1 MLASRSG
8 RFDPCLG
15 VGARRPSAETGCS
28 VHACASPFYSVTLP
42 ARHPF
47 PMAKYRLV
55 RERLL
60 CEGTLS
66 PRCLI
71 QPARAPV
78 DLLGLVHSQDYLNR
92 LLSGQLTR
100 QEEVRTGFP
109 WSPAIVA
116 RARHAAH
123 GTLMAARIALR
134 EGLAANLA
142 GGSHHAFP
150 DHGEGYCLL
159 NDVAVAIRALQAE
172 GRIRRAAILDTDAH
186 QGNGTASIFAGD
198 PTVFT
203 FSIHGARNYPFQ
215 KVPGSW
221 DEALPDGTGDAAYLH
236 RLEVPLRAAAAF
248 APDIAFYVSGADP
261 YQGDRLGR
269 LGLTREGL
277 ARRDHLVLSRC
288 LRVGIPVVVT
298 LAGGYATAL
307 EETVEIHCT
316 TIRTAARLLREA

>member
-1 MLASRSG
+1 M
-8 RFDPCLG
+8 
-15 VGARRPSAETGCS
+15 
-28 VHACASPFYSVTLP
+28 HACASPFYTVTLP
-42 ARHPF
+42 ERHPF

-60 CEGTLS
+60 AEATLS

-71 QPARAPV
+71 EPSHAPV
-78 DLLGLVHSQDYLNR
+78 EILSLVHTRDYVDR
-92 LLSGQLTR
+92 LLTGRLTR

-116 RARHAAH
+116 RARHATQ
-123 GTLMAARIALR
+123 GTLMAARVALR

-159 NDVAVAIRALQAE
+159 NDVAVAIRTLQAE
-172 GRIRRAAILDTDAH
+172 ARIRRAAILDTDAH
-186 QGNGTASIFAGD
+186 QGNGTAATFAGN
-198 PTVFT
+198 PSVFT

-221 DEALPDGTGDAAYLH
+221 DEALPDGTGDEAYLE
-236 RLEVPLRAAAAF
+236 RLGGPLRAVAAF

-261 YQGDRLGR
+261 YRGDRLGR
-269 LGLTREGL
+269 LGLSREGL
-277 ARRDHLVLSRC
+277 AHRDHLVLSRC
-288 LRVGIPVVVT
+288 LRAGIPVVVT
-298 LAGGYATAL
+298 LAGGYAAAL
-307 EETVEIHCT
+307 DETVEIHCAT
-316 TIRTAARLLREA
+316 VRTAVRPFREA

>member
-1 MLASRSG
+1 M
-8 RFDPCLG
+8 
-15 VGARRPSAETGCS
+15 
-28 VHACASPFYSVTLP
+28 HACASPFYSVALP
-42 ARHPF
+42 ERHPF
-47 PMAKYRLV
+47 PMSKYRLV

-60 CEGTLS
+60 GEGTLS
-66 PRCLI
+66 PRHLI
-71 QPARAPV
+71 EPPQAPIE
-78 DLLGLVHSQDYLNR
+78 LLALVHTEEYLNR
-92 LLSGQLTR
+92 LLNGRLTR

-109 WSPAIVA
+109 WSPGIVA
-116 RARHAAH
+116 RARHAAQ

-186 QGNGTASIFAGD
+186 QGNGTAAIFAGD

-215 KVPGSW
+215 KVPGTW
-221 DEALPDGTGDAAYLH
+221 DEALPDGTGDEAYLA
-236 RLEVPLRAAAAF
+236 RLEGPLHAVAAF

-261 YQGDRLGR
+261 YRGDRMGR

-277 ARRDHLVLSRC
+277 ARRDRLVLSRC
-288 LRVGIPVVVT
+288 LRAGLPVVVT
-298 LAGGYATAL
+298 LAGGYAADL
-307 EETVEIHCT
+307 DETVEIHYAT
-316 TIRTAARLLREA
+316 VRTAARLFREA

>member
-1 MLASRSG
+1 MKEAA
-8 RFDPCLG
+8 
-15 VGARRPSAETGCS
+15 VY
-28 VHACASPFYSVTLP
+28 ACASPSYSVTLP
-42 ARHPF
+42 ERHPF

-60 CEGTLS
+60 SEGMLS

-71 QPARAPV
+71 EPAQAAPEV
-78 DLLGLVHSQDYLNR
+78 LALVHTPDYLDR
-92 LLSGQLTR
+92 LLTGRLTR

-116 RARHAAH
+116 RARHAAQ

-159 NDVAVAIRALQAE
+159 NDVAVAVRALQAE
-172 GRIRRAAILDTDAH
+172 ARIRRAAILDTDAH
-186 QGNGTASIFAGD
+186 QGNGTAAAFPGD
-198 PTVFT
+198 PMVFT

-221 DEALPDGTGDAAYLH
+221 DEALPDGTGDEAYLA
-236 RLEVPLRAAAAF
+236 RLEAPLRAVAAF

-261 YQGDRLGR
+261 YRGDRLGR
-269 LGLTREGL
+269 LGLSREGL

-288 LRVGIPVVVT
+288 LRAGIPVVVT
-298 LAGGYATAL
+298 LAGGYAATL
-307 EETVEIHCT
+307 DETVEIHCAT
-316 TIRTAARLLREA
+316 VRTAAQLFREA

>member
-1 MLASRSG
+1 MY
-8 RFDPCLG
+8 
-15 VGARRPSAETGCS
+15 
-28 VHACASPFYSVTLP
+28 ACASPFYSVTLP

-60 CEGTLS
+60 SEGTLS

-71 QPARAPV
+71 EPAQAPF
-78 DLLGLVHSQDYLNR
+78 DLLGLVHRQDYLDR
-92 LLSGQLTR
+92 LFGGRLTR

-116 RARHAAH
+116 RARHAAQ

-159 NDVAVAIRALQAE
+159 NDVAVAIRVLQAE

-186 QGNGTASIFAGD
+186 QGNGTAAIFTGD

-203 FSIHGARNYPFQ
+203 FSMHGGRNYPFQ

-221 DEALPDGTGDAAYLH
+221 DEALPDGTGDEAYLE
-236 RLEVPLRAAAAF
+236 RLKGPLRAAAGF

-261 YQGDRLGR
+261 YRGDRLGR

-277 ARRDHLVLSRC
+277 ARRDELVLSRC
-288 LRVGIPVVVT
+288 VRAGIPVVVT
-298 LAGGYATAL
+298 LAGGYAAIL
-307 EETVEIHCT
+307 DDTVEIHCT
-316 TIRTAARLLREA
+316 TVRTAARLFREA

>member
-1 MLASRSG
+1 MILY
-8 RFDPCLG
+8 
-15 VGARRPSAETGCS
+15 
-28 VHACASPFYSVTLP
+28 ACASPAYTVTLP
-42 ARHPF
+42 ERHPF

-60 CEGTLS
+60 SEGALS
-66 PRCLI
+66 PRRLI
-71 QPARAPV
+71 QPAQVPV
-78 DLLGLVHSQDYLNR
+78 ELLGLVHTQEYLDR
-92 LLSGQLTR
+92 LLTGRLTR

-116 RARHAAH
+116 RARHAAQ

-159 NDVAVAIRALQAE
+159 NDVAVAIRVLQAE

-186 QGNGTASIFAGD
+186 QGNGTAAAFAGD
-198 PTVFT
+198 PTIFT

-221 DEALPDGTGDAAYLH
+221 DEPLPDGTSDEAYLE
-236 RLEVPLRAAAAF
+236 RLDGPLRAAAAF
-248 APDIAFYVSGADP
+248 APDLAFYVSGADP
-261 YQGDRLGR
+261 YRGDRLGR
-269 LGLTREGL
+269 LGLSRDGL
-277 ARRDHLVLSRC
+277 ARRDHLVTSGCVRA
-288 LRVGIPVVVT
+288 GIPVVVT
-298 LAGGYATAL
+298 LAGGYAATL
-307 EETVEIHCT
+307 DETVEIHCT
-316 TIRTAARLLREA
+316 TVRTGARLFKDT

>member
-1 MLASRSG
+1 
-8 RFDPCLG
+8 
-15 VGARRPSAETGCS
+15 
-28 VHACASPFYSVTLP
+28 
-42 ARHPF
+42 
-47 PMAKYRLV
+47 MAKYRLV
-55 RERLL
+55 RGRLL
-60 CEGTLS
+60 SEGALS

-71 QPARAPV
+71 EPAQVPD
-78 DLLGLVHSQDYLNR
+78 DLLGLVHSQDYLDR
-92 LLSGQLTR
+92 LFSGGLTL

-116 RARHAAH
+116 RARHAAQ

-159 NDVAVAIRALQAE
+159 NDVAVAIRVLQAE
-172 GRIRRAAILDTDAH
+172 RRIRRAAILDTDAH
-186 QGNGTASIFAGD
+186 QGNGTAAVFAGD

-221 DEALPDGTGDAAYLH
+221 DEALPDGTGDEAYLA
-236 RLEVPLRAAAAF
+236 RLEAPLRAAIAF

-261 YQGDRLGR
+261 YRGDRLGR
-269 LGLTREGL
+269 LGLTRDGL

-288 LRVGIPVVVT
+288 VRAGIPVAVT
-298 LAGGYATAL
+298 LAGGYAATL
-307 EETVEIHCT
+307 DETVEIHCT
-316 TIRTAARLLREA
+316 TVRTAARLFRRA

>member
-1 MLASRSG
+1 M
-8 RFDPCLG
+8 
-15 VGARRPSAETGCS
+15 
-28 VHACASPFYSVTLP
+28 TLP

-60 CEGTLS
+60 GEGTLS
-66 PRCLI
+66 PR
-71 QPARAPV
+71 R
-78 DLLGLVHSQDYLNR
+78 LLEPPQALPELLALVHTADYLDR
-92 LLSGQLTR
+92 LLTGRLTR

-116 RARHAAH
+116 RARHAAE

-159 NDVAVAIRALQAE
+159 NDVAVAVRALQAE
-172 GRIRRAAILDTDAH
+172 ARIRRAAILDTDAH
-186 QGNGTASIFAGD
+186 QGNGTAATFAGD
-198 PTVFT
+198 PMVFT

-221 DEALPDGTGDAAYLH
+221 DEALPDGTGDEAYLE
-236 RLEVPLRAAAAF
+236 RLGGPLCAVAAF
-248 APDIAFYVSGADP
+248 APDIVFYVSGADP
-261 YQGDRLGR
+261 YRGDRLGR
-269 LGLTREGL
+269 LGLSREGL

-288 LRVGIPVVVT
+288 LRAGIPVVVT
-298 LAGGYATAL
+298 LAGGYAAAL
-307 EETVEIHCT
+307 DETVEIHCAT
-316 TIRTAARLLREA
+316 VRTAAQLFREA

>member
-1 MLASRSG
+1 MSPGCG
-8 RFDPCLG
+8 RGRQAHGESFLY
-15 VGARRPSAETGCS
+15 
-28 VHACASPFYSVTLP
+28 ACASPVYTVTLP
-42 ARHPF
+42 ERHPF

-60 CEGTLS
+60 SEGVLS
-66 PRCLI
+66 PGCLI
-71 QPARAPV
+71 QPAQAPV
-78 DLLGLVHSQDYLNR
+78 ELLGLVHTQEYLDR
-92 LLSGQLTR
+92 LVTGRLTR

-116 RARHAAH
+116 RARHAAQ

-134 EGLAANLA
+134 EGIAANLA

-159 NDVAVAIRALQAE
+159 NDVAVAIRVLQAE

-186 QGNGTASIFAGD
+186 QGNGTAAIFAGD

-221 DEALPDGTGDAAYLH
+221 DEPLPDGTSDEAYLE
-236 RLEVPLRAAAAF
+236 RLDGPLRAAVAF

-261 YQGDRLGR
+261 YRGDRLGR
-269 LGLTREGL
+269 LGLSRDGL
-277 ARRDHLVLSRC
+277 ARRDHLVISGCVRA
-288 LRVGIPVVVT
+288 GKPVAVT
-298 LAGGYATAL
+298 LAGGYAATLA
-307 EETVEIHCT
+307 ETVQIHCT
-316 TIRTAARLLREA
+316 TVRTAAQHIRET

>member
-1 MLASRSG
+1 MQ
-8 RFDPCLG
+8 
-15 VGARRPSAETGCS
+15 
-28 VHACASPFYSVTLP
+28 ACASPVYSVSLP
-42 ARHPF
+42 AGHPF

-60 CEGTLS
+60 SEGTLS
-66 PRCLI
+66 PRSLI
-71 QPARAPV
+71 EPAQVPV
-78 DLLGLVHSQDYLNR
+78 DLLGLVHTQDYLDR
-92 LLSGQLTR
+92 LLSGRLTR

-116 RARHAAH
+116 RARHAAQ

-150 DHGEGYCLL
+150 GHGEGYCLL
-159 NDVAVAIRALQAE
+159 NDVAVAIRVLQAE
-172 GRIRRAAILDTDAH
+172 GRIGRAAILDTDAH
-186 QGNGTASIFAGD
+186 QGNGTAANFAKD
-198 PTVFT
+198 PSVFT

-221 DEALPDGTGDAAYLH
+221 DEALPDGTGDEAYLA
-236 RLEVPLRAAAAF
+236 RLEPPLRGAIAF

-277 ARRDHLVLSRC
+277 TRRDDLVLSCCVRA
-288 LRVGIPVVVT
+288 GIPVVVT
-298 LAGGYATAL
+298 LAGGYAATL
-307 EETVEIHCT
+307 DETVEIHCAT
-316 TIRTAARLLREA
+316 VRTAARVFREA